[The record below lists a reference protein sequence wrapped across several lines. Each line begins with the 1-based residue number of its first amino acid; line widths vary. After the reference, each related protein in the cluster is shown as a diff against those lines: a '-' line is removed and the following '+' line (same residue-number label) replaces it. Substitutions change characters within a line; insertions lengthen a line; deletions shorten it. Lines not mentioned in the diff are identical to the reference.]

1 MGDVV
6 KKMRM
11 LSGMILPQMAGGK
24 SVHEVHLAKTHII
37 MGDVNRFDQEIVG
50 ECVYLSI
57 ITS

>member
-1 MGDVV
+1 
-6 KKMRM
+6 MRM

-24 SVHEVHLAKTHII
+24 SLHEVNLAKTHII

-50 ECVYLSI
+50 ECVYLST